1 MKATDLRAKSADEL
15 QAEVLRLQ
23 KEHFALRM
31 QRASGQLGQSH
42 LFQTLHD
49 TPNSQ
54 SLQMWQQQSIKK
66 VCLNLMHLD
75 YCRQKGPTQK
85 QISPIKNEK

>member
-42 LFQTLHD
+42 LLKEIRRDLARVKTIMKEASD
-49 TPNSQ
+49 
-54 SLQMWQQQSIKK
+54 
-66 VCLNLMHLD
+66 V
-75 YCRQKGPTQK
+75 
-85 QISPIKNEK
+85 

>member
-15 QAEVLRLQ
+15 QAEVMRLQ

-42 LFQTLHD
+42 LLKEVRRDLARVKTIMKEASD
-49 TPNSQ
+49 
-54 SLQMWQQQSIKK
+54 
-66 VCLNLMHLD
+66 V
-75 YCRQKGPTQK
+75 
-85 QISPIKNEK
+85 